1 MCGGD
6 GIADGACDCDGNGPA
21 AGYDCDGNCLNDA
34 DGDGVCD
41 EFEVAGCTDATA
53 CNYNADA
60 TDDDGSCLQ
69 LDECGVC
76 GGDGIADGAC
86 DCDGNVLDECGVCN
100 GDGIA
105 DGACDCDGNGPAEG
119 YDCDGNCLVDADGD
133 GGVCDGFES
142 AGCTDAMACNYDAEA
157 TDDDGSCDYCS
168 CSDGSVSSSDYSM
181 TVEVYGEDLLA
192 GHTTYRFYMNMANE
206 DDFLS
211 SIYGNDLDAFS
222 LTTSTGFYNSE
233 FGSTVASGI
242 NPAFIAFFPDLAADS
257 WVTIGIDSQ
266 NVGDEVAISTVES
279 STQPWINAFAA
290 GEAIS
295 GQNIV
300 MDDFT
305 GGAWFVLNGT
315 PNGLPDADG
324 RVLFMQV
331 TTAGDISGT
340 VNAQIFVNGD
350 GGNDVRNSFD
360 FDGVG
365 TYGIGAYN
373 ACGCTD
379 EEAFNYDPEAV
390 YDDGS
395 CEAVAEGCT
404 DAVACNYDN
413 SANTDDGSCEYADA
427 GYDCNGICLTDTDGD
442 GVCDEFE
449 IEGCTIEMACNYNPD
464 ATEDDGSCEV
474 LSCSGCLDE
483 AACNYDP
490 TATIDNPEWCEYADA
505 GYDCDGNCL
514 ADADGD
520 GICDE
525 FEVAG
530 CHGRD
535 CL

>member
-6 GIADGACDCDGNGPA
+6 GIAEGACDCEGNGPE
-21 AGYDCDGNCLNDA
+21 AGYDCDGVCLNDA

-41 EFEVAGCTDATA
+41 EFEVAGCTDTTA
-53 CNYNADA
+53 CNYDADA
-60 TDDDGSCLQ
+60 TDDDGSCTE

-76 GGDGIADGAC
+76 GGDGIAEGAC
-86 DCDGNVLDECGVCN
+86 DCEGNGPEAGY
-100 GDGIA
+100 
-105 DGACDCDGNGPAEG
+105 DCDGVCLNDADGDGVCDEFEVAGCQDAEACNYDADATDTGDCEYAEEG
-119 YDCDGNCLVDADGD
+119 YDCDGNCLVDTDGD
-133 GGVCDGFES
+133 GVCDGFES

-222 LTTSTGFYNSE
+222 LITSTGFYNSD

-279 STQPWINAFAA
+279 SAQPWINAFAA

-295 GQNIV
+295 GQNII

-331 TTAGDISGT
+331 TTTGDISGT

-395 CEAVAEGCT
+395 CESVAEGCT
-404 DAVACNYDN
+404 DAVACNYDS

-427 GYDCNGICLTDTDGD
+427 GYDCNGI
-442 GVCDEFE
+442 
-449 IEGCTIEMACNYNPD
+449 
-464 ATEDDGSCEV
+464 S
-474 LSCSGCLDE
+474 
-483 AACNYDP
+483 
-490 TATIDNPEWCEYADA
+490 
-505 GYDCDGNCL
+505 
-514 ADADGD
+514 
-520 GICDE
+520 
-525 FEVAG
+525 
-530 CHGRD
+530 
-535 CL
+535 

>member
-1 MCGGD
+1 
-6 GIADGACDCDGNGPA
+6 
-21 AGYDCDGNCLNDA
+21 
-34 DGDGVCD
+34 
-41 EFEVAGCTDATA
+41 
-53 CNYNADA
+53 
-60 TDDDGSCLQ
+60 
-69 LDECGVC
+69 
-76 GGDGIADGAC
+76 
-86 DCDGNVLDECGVCN
+86 
-100 GDGIA
+100 
-105 DGACDCDGNGPAEG
+105 
-119 YDCDGNCLVDADGD
+119 
-133 GGVCDGFES
+133 
-142 AGCTDAMACNYDAEA
+142 MACNYDADA

-242 NPAFIAFFPDLAADS
+242 NPAFFSFFPDLAADS

-266 NVGDEVAISTVES
+266 NVGEEVAISTVES
-279 STQPWINAFAA
+279 SAQPWINAFAA
-290 GEAIS
+290 GEVIS

-404 DAVACNYDN
+404 DAVACNYDS

-483 AACNYDP
+483 TACNYDP
-490 TATIDNPEWCEYADA
+490 TATIDNSEWCEYADA

-514 ADADGD
+514 S
-520 GICDE
+520 
-525 FEVAG
+525 G
-530 CHGRD
+530 CRRRR
-535 CL
+535 CVRRV

>member
-1 MCGGD
+1 MMQT
-6 GIADGACDCDGNGPA
+6 AT
-21 AGYDCDGNCLNDA
+21 
-34 DGDGVCD
+34 VCD
-41 EFEVAGCTDATA
+41 EFEVAGCQDAEA
-53 CNYNADA
+53 CNYDADA
-60 TDDDGSCLQ
+60 TDA
-69 LDECGVC
+69 
-76 GGDGIADGAC
+76 GDCEYA
-86 DCDGNVLDECGVCN
+86 E
-100 GDGIA
+100 
-105 DGACDCDGNGPAEG
+105 EG
-119 YDCDGNCLVDADGD
+119 YDCDGNCLVDTDGD
-133 GGVCDGFES
+133 GVCDGFES

-206 DDFLS
+206 DDFLTP
-211 SIYGNDLDAFS
+211 IYGNDLDAFS

-514 ADADGD
+514 S
-520 GICDE
+520 
-525 FEVAG
+525 G
-530 CHGRD
+530 CRRRR
-535 CL
+535 CMRRV

>member
-1 MCGGD
+1 M
-6 GIADGACDCDGNGPA
+6 A
-21 AGYDCDGNCLNDA
+21 DA

-41 EFEVAGCTDATA
+41 EFEVAGCQDAEA
-53 CNYNADA
+53 CNYDADA
-60 TDDDGSCLQ
+60 T
-69 LDECGVC
+69 EA
-76 GGDGIADGAC
+76 GDCEYA
-86 DCDGNVLDECGVCN
+86 
-100 GDGIA
+100 
-105 DGACDCDGNGPAEG
+105 AEG
-119 YDCDGNCLVDADGD
+119 YDCDGNCLVDTDGD
-133 GGVCDGFES
+133 GVCDGFES

-404 DAVACNYDN
+404 DAVACNYDS

-427 GYDCNGICLTDTDGD
+427 GYDCNGICLTCLLYTSDAA
-442 GVCDEFE
+442 DE
-449 IEGCTIEMACNYNPD
+449 
-464 ATEDDGSCEV
+464 
-474 LSCSGCLDE
+474 
-483 AACNYDP
+483 
-490 TATIDNPEWCEYADA
+490 
-505 GYDCDGNCL
+505 
-514 ADADGD
+514 
-520 GICDE
+520 
-525 FEVAG
+525 
-530 CHGRD
+530 
-535 CL
+535 

>member
-1 MCGGD
+1 
-6 GIADGACDCDGNGPA
+6 
-21 AGYDCDGNCLNDA
+21 
-34 DGDGVCD
+34 
-41 EFEVAGCTDATA
+41 
-53 CNYNADA
+53 
-60 TDDDGSCLQ
+60 
-69 LDECGVC
+69 
-76 GGDGIADGAC
+76 
-86 DCDGNVLDECGVCN
+86 
-100 GDGIA
+100 
-105 DGACDCDGNGPAEG
+105 
-119 YDCDGNCLVDADGD
+119 
-133 GGVCDGFES
+133 
-142 AGCTDAMACNYDAEA
+142 
-157 TDDDGSCDYCS
+157 
-168 CSDGSVSSSDYSM
+168 M

-242 NPAFIAFFPDLAADS
+242 NPAFFSFFPDLAADS

-404 DAVACNYDN
+404 DAAACNYDS

-520 GICDE
+520 GVCDE

-530 CHGRD
+530 CTDASACNYDADATTTKTRAPTLRTATTATVTAWRTPTATAYATSLKSQDVRILKLATTTVPRQKMTIHVSLRHAQAVKTK
-535 CL
+535 LPATTIRRRQSTMAPARTLTPATTATAFA